1 MKPVIIT
8 ICLVLLATTVCAC
21 GAERLVPSQYPTI
34 QAAIDASALYGDV
47 VIIAPGIY
55 TGPGNWDIDLRGRTI
70 TVQSTNPDDPDVV
83 AGTIID
89 CYNPVPSGY
98 HRGFIFQSFYSSETI
113 VSGLTIIGGQT
124 GPMDGG
130 GDLKDGGG
138 MRFANCGSPTIKNC
152 VITYNN
158 ASQGGGISCT
168 NNAAPVFINCTISE
182 NWATQTGGGGYCYY
196 ASPKFFDC
204 TIIGNFTTAAGSAG
218 LNYGGGIYFEGN
230 SNPTLENT
238 QIIDNL
244 ASGDGGGIYSQ
255 YGLYNGLN
263 IKHCIISGNISERSG
278 GAIFC
283 NSSTM
288 TLSNCIITGNS
299 ASLYGGAVY
308 AGDTTITNCTFSGN
322 RTYQAYNGTIYAG
335 ASVFKITNT
344 IVWEDGNMPN
354 AIQPRGIMPTV
365 MYCDIQGPS
374 NYNIYDGTG
383 SNIGNIAIDPC
394 FVAPGKWLNNYWVS
408 GDYHL
413 SIDSGCINMGDPNN
427 NAYKNDRDIDSEPRI
442 KFGRVDIGADEANTH
457 PMDFDQDGSVDF
469 RDFARFA
476 EAWPWQAKWASPD
489 AGLVAYYPFNGN
501 ANDASG
507 NKNNGNVVGA
517 AFEPYE
523 AGNTMALHFHGN
535 ISSYVLVKR
544 SASLEPIDAIS
555 ISMWV
560 KGVPGQACG
569 HGWGTILRKAD
580 DCQPGYF
587 IRGCN
592 GDTSFWLC
600 GANPCSGGDCWTSGF
615 PLFTGTSWQH
625 IVATYS
631 RTDGLMKSFENGVLV
646 NQTPL
651 ANQLLHSGNLY
662 IGGAVVRGDDGGFNG
677 LINEVRIY
685 NRALSAS
692 EVQRLYLSGTGSHP

>member
-8 ICLVLLATTVCAC
+8 ICLILLVPVACAC
-21 GAERLVPSQYPTI
+21 GAELLVPSQYPTI
-34 QAAIDASALYGDV
+34 QAAVDSAASGDT
-47 VIIAPGIY
+47 VIIAPGTY
-55 TGPGNWDIDLRGRTI
+55 TGTGNWDIDLHGRTI
-70 TVQSTNPDDPDVV
+70 TVQSANPDDPDVV

-89 CYNPVPSGY
+89 CYNPVSNGY
-98 HRGFIFQSFYSSETI
+98 HRGFTFQSIYSSETI
-113 VSGLTIIGGQT
+113 VSGLTIIDGQT

-130 GDLKDGGG
+130 SNLTDGGG
-138 MRFANCGSPTIKNC
+138 MRFMNCGSPTIKNC

-158 ASQGGGISCT
+158 ASRGGGISCT

-182 NWATQTGGGGYCYY
+182 NWSVQNGGGVYC
-196 ASPKFFDC
+196 SNSTPKFFDC
-204 TIIGNFTTAAGSAG
+204 TIIGNFAIGSGSSG
-218 LNYGGGIYFEGN
+218 LNYGGGIYLEGN
-230 SNPTLENT
+230 NNPILENT

-244 ASGDGGGIYSQ
+244 AAGDGGGIYSQ
-255 YGLYNGLN
+255 YGLN

-278 GAIFC
+278 GAIC
-283 NSSTM
+283 TIGPM

-308 AGDTTITNCTFSGN
+308 AAGDTIITNCTFSGN
-322 RTYQAYNGTIYAG
+322 RMYQANNGTIHTG
-335 ASVFKITNT
+335 GEVLKITNT
-344 IVWEDGNMPN
+344 IIWEDN
-354 AIQPRGIMPTV
+354 AIQYGCVTTIA
-365 MYCDIQGPS
+365 MYCDIQGTR
-374 NYNIYDGTG
+374 NYYDGTG
-383 SNIGNIAIDPC
+383 NIVTDPC
-394 FVAPGKWLNNYWVS
+394 FVAPGKWLDNNSWVS

-442 KFGRVDIGADEANTH
+442 KFGRVDIGADEANTN
-457 PMDFDQDGSVDF
+457 PMDLDQDGSVDF
-469 RDFARFA
+469 KDFARFA
-476 EAWPWQAKWASPD
+476 DAWLWQAKWVGPGV
-489 AGLVAYYPFNGN
+489 GLVAYYPFNGN

-507 NKNNGNVVGA
+507 NRNNGTVVGA
-517 AFEPYE
+517 AFETYG
-523 AGNTMALHFHGN
+523 AGDTMALHFHGN
-535 ISSYVLVKR
+535 TSSYVLVRR
-544 SASLEPIDAIS
+544 SASLEPVDAIS

-569 HGWGTILRKAD
+569 YGWGTILRKAD

-592 GDTSFWLC
+592 GDSSFWLS
-600 GANPCSGGDCWTSGF
+600 GANPCSGADYWTTGF
-615 PLFTGTSWQH
+615 PLFTGTNWQH

-631 RTDGLMKSFENGVLV
+631 RSDGLMKSYENGVLV

-651 ANQLLHSGNLY
+651 ASQLLHSGNLY
-662 IGGAVVRGDDGGFNG
+662 IGGAIVRGDDGGFNG

-692 EVQRLYLSGTGSHP
+692 EVQKLYLSGSGSHP